1 MIISIKI
8 YHQLFSSHEPG
19 VEVTSE
25 LSDPED
31 RVMVEEDEVREGWE
45 ELTEPEGLVTN
56 LWASSSQSN
65 PDIRLLSRQ
74 LTIDS
79 SYSESLS
86 PYLDM
91 TYH

>member
-1 MIISIKI
+1 M
-8 YHQLFSSHEPG
+8 
-19 VEVTSE
+19 TSE

-31 RVMVEEDEVREGWE
+31 RVMVEEDEVREVREGWE
-45 ELTEPEGLVTN
+45 ELTEHEGLVTN

-65 PDIRLLSRQ
+65 PDMRLLSRQ

-91 TYH
+91 TFH